1 MDIVTLAASR
11 KYTDKKIM
19 ESAAVGIKYEIVD
32 SLPSS
37 GKEQTIYFVK
47 NDNNWLNN
55 YYDEYLWISSSSSFE
70 KIGSTQIDDFIQ
82 NPSAAEV
89 GQTIVVK
96 EVNKEGKP
104 IAWEMADLP
113 EQVQPDWNQNDPNQ
127 PDYVKN
133 RIAYDSRSD
142 EYDGETITLTL
153 PQGEEPTFNNIIK
166 YLGAIDG
173 QPVSYTAVLTGKNKF
188 NETYTAGSYDSI
200 WIGCEEVSPVTTLY
214 SSIAVDSVCNQ
225 ATSHALMFSRV
236 ADDAIE
242 GFSAGLYLNAIELPW
257 NTQYGDMTLT
267 VHLRFAKTGELKPI
281 NQKYLGPPAPFNWKY
296 ELADEDARD
305 FRRKI
310 GASDFSGNYRDLLN
324 RPLNGFDAEVTQ
336 TVTIDTPDVTV
347 TYTGNNLQLIN
358 KLPVGLLVTF
368 VMPDRVNSPSTMRV
382 SIKIVT
388 RGAERLFGPYYVWRR
403 YAGVDETIAA
413 SYASINGYSK
423 DSVVALV
430 WNGQAFYDIGAAY
443 VYGGDAFYKPV
454 GVSKGGMPTGGQR
467 NNILRKFNNNDYSYY
482 WGTIFPAAP
491 KKGQILVAKNDV
503 TGEPIPDEL
512 SWQDPAI
519 AMSDIVVIKATLAS
533 YQDSTFLIDYSPVM
547 IRNLIQTGKFV
558 VLVQNDNNDTNTY
571 TYQYIFGNMYSNPS
585 TAQGGGYG
593 WSMPYMTQINGEM
606 STVVNRIEYVGMEN
620 DKYKWEI
627 KKFKIPLEAVTT

>member
-37 GKEQTIYFVK
+37 GEAQTIYFVK
-47 NDNNWLNN
+47 SNNSLINN
-55 YYDEYLWISSSSSFE
+55 YYDEYVWISSSSAFE

-142 EYDGETITLTL
+142 EYDGETITITI
-153 PQGEEPTFNNIIK
+153 PQGELLTDDNSTK
-166 YLGAIDG
+166 YLGPIDD
-173 QPVSYTAVLTGKNKF
+173 QVVSYTAVLTGKNKW
-188 NETYTAGSYDSI
+188 NETYTVEYKSI
-200 WIGCEEVSPVTTLY
+200 WMACEAYPYATIY
-214 SSIAVDSVCNQ
+214 SSLAVDTRFHE
-225 ATSHALMFSRV
+225 ATSHALVFSKV
-236 ADDAIE
+236 PVDTE
-242 GFSAGLYLNAIELPW
+242 LGPAGLYMITGQLPW
-257 NTQYGDMTLT
+257 DTQYGDMTLT
-267 VHLRFAKTGELKPI
+267 VHPRFAKTGELKPI
-281 NQKYLGPPAPFNWKY
+281 DQKYLGTPAPFNWKY
-296 ELADEDARD
+296 KLSDADAED
-305 FRRKI
+305 FRGKI
-310 GASDFSGNYRDLLN
+310 GASDFSGEYPDLLYK
-324 RPLNGFDAEVTQ
+324 PLNGFDPDVTQ
-336 TVTIDTPDVTV
+336 TVTIDNSDVTV
-347 TYTGNNLQLIN
+347 TYTSDNLRLIN
-358 KLPVGLLVTF
+358 ELPVGLLVTF
-368 VMPDRVNSPSTMRV
+368 VMPDRVNSTSTMRV

-388 RGAERLFGPYYVWRR
+388 GGGSARLFGPYYVWRR

-454 GVSKGGMPTGGQR
+454 GVSKGGVPSGGAR
-467 NNILRKFNNNDYSYY
+467 GTVLKKLSNSDYDYY
-482 WGTIFPAAP
+482 WTSIYPDAP
-491 KKGQILVAKNDV
+491 KKGQVLVANTTV
-503 TGEPIPDEL
+503 TGQPAVFQL
-512 SWQDPAI
+512 SWQDPTLA
-519 AMSDIVVIKATLAS
+519 ASDVVVIKATLAS